1 MKKGYRHDRNRL
13 ILDAI
18 YECDDPEI
26 NEFMNTTLLEEISKA
41 YERTI
46 LRMANK
52 YKQLLSPR
60 MQKIL
65 AERNEMFSAMSQENK
80 EFFEK
85 VIMEPTVSAAIC

>member
-1 MKKGYRHDRNRL
+1 
-13 ILDAI
+13 
-18 YECDDPEI
+18 
-26 NEFMNTTLLEEISKA
+26 MNTTLLEEISKA

-46 LRMANK
+46 LRMANR
-52 YKQLLSPR
+52 YKQLLSPC

-85 VIMEPTVSAAIC
+85 VIMEPTVAAAIC

>member
-1 MKKGYRHDRNRL
+1 MKKRYERNRL

-18 YECDDPEI
+18 YERDDPEI
-26 NEFMNTTLLEEISKA
+26 NESLDLFLREEINRA

-52 YKQLLSPR
+52 YKHLLSPR

-65 AERNEMFSAMSQENK
+65 AARNESFSAMSQENK
-80 EFFEK
+80 EFFEQ
-85 VIMEPTVSAAIC
+85 VIMKPTGIADLC

>member
-1 MKKGYRHDRNRL
+1 MKKRYERNKL

-18 YECDDPEI
+18 YERNDPEV
-26 NEFMNTTLLEEISKA
+26 NESLDMFLQEEISKA

-65 AERNEMFSAMSQENK
+65 AEKNKTFSDMSQENK
-80 EFFEK
+80 EFFEQ
-85 VIMEPTVSAAIC
+85 VIMEPTGIAALC